1 MNRQFTEAPAKIH
14 QIFGRDLLV
23 AENDQLIFDECLIDG
38 SKHYFRKLMTK
49 VDATDLGTQI
59 DPYTGYDDASAL
71 RRDGPMLPGVDMPVH
86 VVVLPVTASS
96 IALTIR
102 HRSRVTQFLSAV
114 RLTRR
119 I

>member
-23 AENDQLIFDECLIDG
+23 AENDQLIFDESLIDG
-38 SKHYFRKLMTK
+38 SKCYVRKLMTK

-59 DPYTGYDDASAL
+59 DPYTGYGDASAL
-71 RRDGPMLPGVDMPVH
+71 RRDGPMLPGVDVSVH

-96 IALTIR
+96 IALTVR
-102 HRSRVTQFLSAV
+102 RRARVTQFPCAG
-114 RLTRR
+114 RLTQR